1 MTNDTLVLEKH
12 LKKTTII
19 TNIFS
24 MLVAGITTL
33 AIVNSFYYNTTNTLH
48 RHTEQINDVQKD
60 VKVIKEKLT
69 NKEILIISNIDGK
82 RGKGTCQSYYGAVK
96 PFREIL
102 KRRRIKNPSK
112 CDEKLFLIHHRVM
125 FNEILKKKKLKD

>member
-33 AIVNSFYYNTTNTLH
+33 AIVNSFYYNTTNTLN
-48 RHTEQINDVQKD
+48 RHTVQINDVQKD
-60 VKVIKEKLT
+60 VKVIKENIKDAQIFQGVSSAEIT
-69 NKEILIISNIDGK
+69 DMKEKVDK
-82 RGKGTCQSYYGAVK
+82 M
-96 PFREIL
+96 
-102 KRRRIKNPSK
+102 
-112 CDEKLFLIHHRVM
+112 DEKLDR
-125 FNEILKKKKLKD
+125 ILMQTK

>member
-33 AIVNSFYYNTTNTLH
+33 AIVNSFYYNTTNTLN
-48 RHTEQINDVQKD
+48 RHTDQINDVQKD
-60 VKVIKEKLT
+60 VKVIKENIKDAQIFQGVSSAELT
-69 NKEILIISNIDGK
+69 DMKEKVDK
-82 RGKGTCQSYYGAVK
+82 M
-96 PFREIL
+96 
-102 KRRRIKNPSK
+102 
-112 CDEKLFLIHHRVM
+112 DEKLDR
-125 FNEILKKKKLKD
+125 ILMQTK

>member
-19 TNIFS
+19 TNVFS

-33 AIVNSFYYNTTNTLH
+33 AIVNSFYYNTTNTLN

-60 VKVIKEKLT
+60 VKVIKENIKDAQIFQGVSSAEIT
-69 NKEILIISNIDGK
+69 DMKEKVDK
-82 RGKGTCQSYYGAVK
+82 M
-96 PFREIL
+96 
-102 KRRRIKNPSK
+102 
-112 CDEKLFLIHHRVM
+112 DEKLDR
-125 FNEILKKKKLKD
+125 ILMQTK

>member
-33 AIVNSFYYNTTNTLH
+33 AVVNSFYYNTTSTLKV
-48 RHTEQINDVQKD
+48 HTEQINDVQKD
-60 VKVIKEKLT
+60 VKVIKENIKDAQIFQGVSSAEIT
-69 NKEILIISNIDGK
+69 AMKEKVDK
-82 RGKGTCQSYYGAVK
+82 M
-96 PFREIL
+96 
-102 KRRRIKNPSK
+102 
-112 CDEKLFLIHHRVM
+112 DEKLDR
-125 FNEILKKKKLKD
+125 ILMQTK

>member
-33 AIVNSFYYNTTNTLH
+33 AIVNSFYYNTTNTLN

-60 VKVIKEKLT
+60 VKVIKENIKDAQIFQGVSSAELT
-69 NKEILIISNIDGK
+69 DMKEKVD
-82 RGKGTCQSYYGAVK
+82 RM
-96 PFREIL
+96 
-102 KRRRIKNPSK
+102 
-112 CDEKLFLIHHRVM
+112 DEKLDRILIEVG
-125 FNEILKKKKLKD
+125 K

>member
-33 AIVNSFYYNTTNTLH
+33 AIVNSFYYNTTNTLN

-60 VKVIKEKLT
+60 VKVIKENIKDAQIFQGVSSAELT
-69 NKEILIISNIDGK
+69 DMKEKVDK
-82 RGKGTCQSYYGAVK
+82 M
-96 PFREIL
+96 
-102 KRRRIKNPSK
+102 
-112 CDEKLFLIHHRVM
+112 DEKLDR
-125 FNEILKKKKLKD
+125 ILMQTK

>member
-33 AIVNSFYYNTTNTLH
+33 AIVNSFYYNTTNTLN

-60 VKVIKEKLT
+60 VKVIKENIKDAQIFQGVSSAEIT
-69 NKEILIISNIDGK
+69 DMKEKVDK
-82 RGKGTCQSYYGAVK
+82 M
-96 PFREIL
+96 
-102 KRRRIKNPSK
+102 
-112 CDEKLFLIHHRVM
+112 DEKLDR
-125 FNEILKKKKLKD
+125 ILMQTK

>member
-19 TNIFS
+19 TNVFS

-33 AIVNSFYYNTTNTLH
+33 AIVNSFYYNTTNTLN

-60 VKVIKEKLT
+60 VKVIKENIKDAQIFQGVSSAELT
-69 NKEILIISNIDGK
+69 DMKEKVDK
-82 RGKGTCQSYYGAVK
+82 M
-96 PFREIL
+96 
-102 KRRRIKNPSK
+102 
-112 CDEKLFLIHHRVM
+112 DEKLDR
-125 FNEILKKKKLKD
+125 ILMQTK

>member
-19 TNIFS
+19 TNVFS

-33 AIVNSFYYNTTNTLH
+33 AIVNSFYYNTTNTLN

-60 VKVIKEKLT
+60 VKVIKENIKDAQIFQGVSSAELT
-69 NKEILIISNIDGK
+69 DMKEKVDK
-82 RGKGTCQSYYGAVK
+82 M
-96 PFREIL
+96 
-102 KRRRIKNPSK
+102 
-112 CDEKLFLIHHRVM
+112 DEKLDRIIM
-125 FNEILKKKKLKD
+125 QTK

>member
-33 AIVNSFYYNTTNTLH
+33 AIVNSFYYNTTNTLN

-60 VKVIKEKLT
+60 VKVIKENIKDAQIFQGVSSAEIT
-69 NKEILIISNIDGK
+69 DMKEKVDK
-82 RGKGTCQSYYGAVK
+82 MA
-96 PFREIL
+96 
-102 KRRRIKNPSK
+102 
-112 CDEKLFLIHHRVM
+112 EKLDR
-125 FNEILKKKKLKD
+125 ILMQTK

>member
-60 VKVIKEKLT
+60 VKVIKENIKDAQIFQGVSSAEIT
-69 NKEILIISNIDGK
+69 DMKEKVDK
-82 RGKGTCQSYYGAVK
+82 M
-96 PFREIL
+96 
-102 KRRRIKNPSK
+102 
-112 CDEKLFLIHHRVM
+112 DEKLDR
-125 FNEILKKKKLKD
+125 ILMQTK

>member
-33 AIVNSFYYNTTNTLH
+33 AIVNSFYYNTTNTLN
-48 RHTEQINDVQKD
+48 RHTDQINDVQKD
-60 VKVIKEKLT
+60 VKVIKENIKDAQIFQGVSSAELT
-69 NKEILIISNIDGK
+69 DIKEKVDK
-82 RGKGTCQSYYGAVK
+82 M
-96 PFREIL
+96 
-102 KRRRIKNPSK
+102 
-112 CDEKLFLIHHRVM
+112 DEKLDR
-125 FNEILKKKKLKD
+125 ILMQTK

>member
-19 TNIFS
+19 TNVFS

-33 AIVNSFYYNTTNTLH
+33 AIVNSFYYNTTNTLG

-60 VKVIKEKLT
+60 VKVIKENIKDAQIFQGVSSAELT
-69 NKEILIISNIDGK
+69 DMKEKVDK
-82 RGKGTCQSYYGAVK
+82 M
-96 PFREIL
+96 
-102 KRRRIKNPSK
+102 
-112 CDEKLFLIHHRVM
+112 DEKLDR
-125 FNEILKKKKLKD
+125 ILMQTK